1 MKNNLQFYHAVFG
14 TNAGWIG
21 LLGSYKGLLRS
32 TLPQLSKEYAILH
45 LGEEVNKSVE
55 SIDYFDELIVMF
67 QTFFQ
72 GHPTSFSA
80 RLDLSQTTPFEVS
93 VWDATKSIPWGQTRS
108 YAWVA
113 KQIGKPSAHRAV
125 GHALGRNRFPII
137 IPCHRVLGSDG
148 TLHGF
153 GGGLKMKQLLLDLE
167 SKEVNPF
174 D

>member
-1 MKNNLQFYHAVFG
+1 MINNLQFYHAVFE
-14 TNAGWIG
+14 TNTGWIG
-21 LLGSYKGLLRS
+21 LLGSCKGLLRS
-32 TLPQLSKEYAILH
+32 TLPQLSNEYAILH

-55 SIDYFDELIVMF
+55 SIDYFAELIAMF
-67 QTFFQ
+67 QIFFQ

-113 KQIGKPSAHRAV
+113 KQIGKPSAPRAV

-148 TLHGF
+148 SLHGF

-167 SKEVNPF
+167 CKEVNPF